1 MLIFLQTWA
10 VGWAQGR
17 GGRLQAQHSVI
28 ITVYIT
34 EVKNPSK
41 ISVLKIFVWKIEG
54 FKGHGWQDASS
65 TTTSPAPGGPASAP
79 NGPAQFPCPG
89 ISQKEG
95 QLQIL
100 GRSDGSVPGNLP
112 RGSHAKQEVI

>member
-17 GGRLQAQHSVI
+17 GGQLQAQHNVI

-34 EVKNPSK
+34 EIKNPSK

-89 ISQKEG
+89 ISQAEG

-100 GRSDGSVPGNLP
+100 GRTDGRVPGNLP